1 MTQWRSDVL
10 GDEFECTDIDLGE
23 DSEGPLVATLVRA
36 LPTPLGFW
44 DRTLGRVRDLE
55 HLDVLYVH
63 GWSDYFFQKDL
74 ARYFTSRGARF
85 FALDLRKYGRS
96 LRQGQTFGYTER
108 LEDYDTEIDAAIDI
122 MRNDNTGGSRGGGAM
137 ATATTPNHRSLVLLG
152 HSTGGLVLSLW
163 ADRHRGVADALVLN
177 SPWLELQVSGAARRA
192 IAPMLNLHARYSPH
206 EITLPQLDL
215 GFYTQAQR
223 ASDPDGV
230 VAAVNPAWRPDHAMP
245 VRAGW
250 LKAIVAGHE
259 RIAAGIDV
267 GMPVCML
274 LSARSEF
281 GLSWNDAMLRADTV
295 LDVDA
300 VARAGLRLGP
310 SVTIE
315 RINGAL
321 HDVFL
326 SEAKVREEAYQRM
339 DRWLLGKRP
348 FERALDTH
356 HSPSR

>member
-1 MTQWRSDVL
+1 
-10 GDEFECTDIDLGE
+10 
-23 DSEGPLVATLVRA
+23 
-36 LPTPLGFW
+36 
-44 DRTLGRVRDLE
+44 
-55 HLDVLYVH
+55 
-63 GWSDYFFQKDL
+63 
-74 ARYFTSRGARF
+74 
-85 FALDLRKYGRS
+85 
-96 LRQGQTFGYTER
+96 
-108 LEDYDTEIDAAIDI
+108 
-122 MRNDNTGGSRGGGAM
+122 
-137 ATATTPNHRSLVLLG
+137 
-152 HSTGGLVLSLW
+152 
-163 ADRHRGVADALVLN
+163 
-177 SPWLELQVSGAARRA
+177 
-192 IAPMLNLHARYSPH
+192 
-206 EITLPQLDL
+206 
-215 GFYTQAQR
+215 
-223 ASDPDGV
+223 
-230 VAAVNPAWRPDHAMP
+230 MP

>member
-23 DSEGPLVATLVRA
+23 DGEGPLVATLVRA
-36 LPTPLGFW
+36 LPAPLGFW

-55 HLDVLYVH
+55 HCDVLYVH

-74 ARYFTSRGARF
+74 ARFFTSRGARF

-108 LEDYDTEIDAAIDI
+108 LEDYDAEIDAAVEII
-122 MRNDNTGGSRGGGAM
+122 RYDNGVGGPRGGAAM
-137 ATATTPNHRSLVLLG
+137 ATATTPSHRPLVLLG

-163 ADRHRGVADALVLN
+163 AGRHKGGADALVLN
-177 SPWLELQVSGAARRA
+177 SPWLELQISGAARRA
-192 IAPMLNLHARYSPH
+192 IAPVINLHARYSPH

-223 ASDPDGV
+223 TNDVDGV
-230 VAAVNPAWRPDHAMP
+230 VAAVNPAWRPEHAMP

-250 LKAIVAGHE
+250 LKAIISGHE

-300 VARAGLRLGP
+300 VARAALRLGP

-326 SEAKVREEAYQRM
+326 SEAEVRGEAYDRM
-339 DRWLLGKRP
+339 ERWLLGWRTVLH
-348 FERALDTH
+348 RN
-356 HSPSR
+356 